1 VNQQQIEQLKKDQK
15 QLRDGS
21 AARRAMAV
29 LLFVGKGDVS
39 FSGYTKD
46 HAKRLK
52 GQYLK
57 YGIDAFKD
65 KRTSQ
70 RDRVLT
76 KAERDQVVATL
87 QTKQPKDVLELC
99 ADDNWSTYLLGEYI
113 HARYHKRYKSK
124 TSSYLLF
131 REAKLSFHLPG
142 KSYEKGDPVRAAAWE
157 KTQCHGRSKLMRAWA
172 DAGAVVL
179 CEDEM
184 VLTSATTLQKIWLP
198 QGSYPPVVE
207 TNSTR
212 KRRSLYGF
220 LNLKT
225 GAQHTFITEWQN
237 MYITVEVLQK
247 LRRIYPTQ
255 KLLLVW
261 DNCGWHRGS
270 KVMEWIKQD
279 GNTSTLYFPPY
290 TPELNP
296 QEHVWKAGRKAI
308 THNQHVTD
316 IQAAAE
322 QFAEHIT
329 ARKFS
334 YTLCGLR
341 PLNSWQD

>member
-1 VNQQQIEQLKKDQK
+1 
-15 QLRDGS
+15 
-21 AARRAMAV
+21 MAV
-29 LLFVGKGDVS
+29 LFLVS
-39 FSGYTKD
+39 NVDISLSGYTKD

-57 YGIDAFKD
+57 HGIDAFKD

-76 KAERDQVVATL
+76 RVERNQVVVTL
-87 QTKQPKDVLELC
+87 QTKQPKDVIELC
-99 ADDNWSTYLLGEYI
+99 AEDSWSTYLLGEYI
-113 HARYHKRYKSK
+113 FALTGKRYKSR

-131 REAKLSFHLPG
+131 HEAKLSFHLPG
-142 KSYEKGDPVRAAAWE
+142 KSYEKADPVRAAAWE
-157 KTQCHGRSKLMRAWA
+157 KTQRHGRSKLMRAWA
-172 DAGAVVL
+172 DPDTVVL

-184 VLTSATTLQKIWLP
+184 VLTSATTLQKVWLP

-207 TNSTR
+207 TNGTR

-220 LNLKT
+220 YDLKT
-225 GAQHTFITEWQN
+225 GAQHTFMTDWQN

-247 LRRIYPTQ
+247 LRKLYPAQ
-255 KLLLVW
+255 KLLLIW

-270 KVMEWIKQD
+270 KVTAWIEQD
-279 GNTSTLYFPPY
+279 KNTDTLYFPPY

-296 QEHVWKAGRKAI
+296 QEHIWKVGRKAT
-308 THNQHVTD
+308 THNQYITN
-316 IQAAAE
+316 IQEAAE
-322 QFAEHIT
+322 KFVECIT
-329 ARKFS
+329 TRTFS
-334 YTLCGLR
+334 YELCGLR